1 MIGYYSTRQ
10 RVIIKLTHPINDTY
24 SKYNRKSRGVL
35 TRICSYKLQ
44 KTTVDDV
51 KKSKAQLM
59 PRACYLGLSPLLFN
73 PTDFLLTLDL
83 KDKSGAISTPP
94 STL

>member
-59 PRACYLGLSPLLFN
+59 PRACYLGLSPLLFM
-73 PTDFLLTLDL
+73 F
-83 KDKSGAISTPP
+83 KKY
-94 STL
+94 

>member
-10 RVIIKLTHPINDTY
+10 RVKIKLTHSINDTY

-35 TRICSYKLQ
+35 TRICSCKLQ

-59 PRACYLGLSPLLFN
+59 PRAMLFR
-73 PTDFLLTLDL
+73 PKPIAFYVQEILIRRTF
-83 KDKSGAISTPP
+83 S
-94 STL
+94 